1 VYESASSARFNV
13 ETVVI
18 STKDMTTR
26 GVSGRWG
33 DFWLPAAVA
42 GVGAILAVLVSQ
54 HASRRA
60 DLLLGGLLLAGAA
73 GVIVY
78 LLQLSRQHAR
88 VLAET
93 NRALETRMREAREA
107 EISLRRLSEDLEQRV
122 RSRTRLLENTMSDL
136 EALNF
141 SVSHDLRSPI
151 GAVLNFVMIL
161 EEEHRGQLDASG
173 REILARIRASA
184 ERAIQLLEGLLR
196 LSRAGRAELTIEPLD
211 MTALARE
218 AFAQAHGAVEEG
230 EVEFVLRPLPAA
242 RGDRALIG
250 TVFVNLLGNALKYT
264 RGREK
269 RHVELSGFRNE
280 DESVYAVS
288 DNGVGFDARFASKLF
303 GAFERLHP
311 PGQFEGTGIGLAVV
325 ARIVLRHGG
334 RVWAEG
340 SPEHGASFFFS
351 LPEGEDRR

>member
-1 VYESASSARFNV
+1 MTRPSTRLAR
-13 ETVVI
+13 
-18 STKDMTTR
+18 
-26 GVSGRWG
+26 
-33 DFWLPAAVA
+33 FWLPALA
-42 GVGAILAVLVSQ
+42 GLGASLVFGLVSQ
-54 HASRRA
+54 FTSERG
-60 DLLLGGLLLAGAA
+60 DLLLGAALLGVAA
-73 GVIVY
+73 AVIVRQ
-78 LLQLSRQHAR
+78 LQRSRRQGER
-88 VLAET
+88 LAAT
-93 NRALETRMREAREA
+93 NGALETRMQEARDAEA
-107 EISLRRLSEDLEQRV
+107 SLRKLSEELEGRV

-161 EEEHRGQLDASG
+161 EEEHRLQLDPSG

-184 ERAIQLLEGLLR
+184 ERAIELLEALLR
-196 LSRAGRAELTIEPLD
+196 LSRAGRAELTLEPLD

-218 AFAQAHGAVEEG
+218 AFSQAHGAADG
-230 EVEFVLRPLPAA
+230 EVEFVLRPLPLA

-250 TVFVNLLGNALKYT
+250 TVFVNLLSNALKYT

-269 RHVELSGFRNE
+269 RHIELTGSAG
-280 DESVYAVS
+280 DDGSVYAIS

-311 PGQFEGTGIGLAVV
+311 PGQFEGAGIGLAVV

-340 SPEHGASFFFS
+340 SPEQGATFFFS
-351 LPEGEDRR
+351 LPTDSRGGW

>member
-1 VYESASSARFNV
+1 M
-13 ETVVI
+13 
-18 STKDMTTR
+18 STH
-26 GVSGRWG
+26 VSKRWA
-33 DFWLPAAVA
+33 DLWLPAAVA
-42 GVGAILAVLVSQ
+42 GLGAVGAVALRPLASG
-54 HASRRA
+54 SERA
-60 DLLLGGLLLAGAA
+60 FLAGGLLLAAAA
-73 GVIVY
+73 GAIVF
-78 LLQLSRQHAR
+78 LLQLSRRQAR
-88 VLAET
+88 MLAET
-93 NRALETRMREAREA
+93 RRALETRMLEAREA
-107 EISLRRLSEDLEQRV
+107 EASLRRLSEDLEQRV
-122 RSRTRLLENTMSDL
+122 RSRTRLLESTMSDL

-161 EEEHRGQLDASG
+161 EEEHREQLDASG

-196 LSRAGRAELTIEPLD
+196 LSRAGRAELTVEPLD

-218 AFAQAHGAVEEG
+218 AFAQAHEEG
-230 EVEFVLRPLPAA
+230 EVEFVLRPLPPT

-250 TVFVNLLGNALKYT
+250 TVLVNLLGNAIKYT

-269 RHVELSGFRNE
+269 RHVEVSGFRNE
-280 DESVYAVS
+280 AENVYAVS
-288 DNGVGFDARFASKLF
+288 DDGVGFDARFASKLF

-311 PGQFEGTGIGLAVV
+311 PGEFEGAGIGLAVV

-340 SPEHGASFFFS
+340 SPEQGATFFFS
-351 LPEGEDRR
+351 LPDGEEGP